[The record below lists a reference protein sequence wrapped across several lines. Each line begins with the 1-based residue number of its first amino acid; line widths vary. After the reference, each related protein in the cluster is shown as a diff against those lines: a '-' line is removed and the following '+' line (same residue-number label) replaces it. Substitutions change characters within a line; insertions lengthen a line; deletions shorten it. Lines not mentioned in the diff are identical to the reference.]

1 MLPPIDPNA
10 PRFFLDS
17 SVILAGSAS
26 LVGAS
31 HALLVLG
38 EIGFIRLIT
47 IPYVFEEVERNLAK
61 KLIKGLPRY
70 QQIREAINWEIIP
83 NPSSSELDVW
93 RSNLAEKDIP
103 ILVGAINAKPERLI
117 TLDTK
122 HFLNAQAVSQKSGI
136 VIATPRD
143 VVNDIRAA
151 ISAKFT

>member
-31 HALLVLG
+31 HALLVPG